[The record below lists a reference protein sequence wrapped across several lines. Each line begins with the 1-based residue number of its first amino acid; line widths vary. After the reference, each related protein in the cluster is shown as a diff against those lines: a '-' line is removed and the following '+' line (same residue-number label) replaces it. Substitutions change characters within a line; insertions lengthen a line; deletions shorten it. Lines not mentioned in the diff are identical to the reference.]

1 MVDRCVCHQV
11 SLTRVKACAEALR
24 GAGVVGEEAILAALA
39 ADLRCTTGCGMC
51 GPYVRLTLRT
61 GRTAFDHREAIVR
74 AAVDAARVR
83 S

>member
-11 SLTRVKACAEALR
+11 PFSRVKARADQLR
-24 GAGVVGEEAILAALA
+24 DAGVTGEPELVRALA
-39 ADLRCTTGCGMC
+39 AELGCTTGCGMC

-61 GRTAFDHREAIVR
+61 GRVAFDHREAIVR
-74 AAVDAARVR
+74 AALAE